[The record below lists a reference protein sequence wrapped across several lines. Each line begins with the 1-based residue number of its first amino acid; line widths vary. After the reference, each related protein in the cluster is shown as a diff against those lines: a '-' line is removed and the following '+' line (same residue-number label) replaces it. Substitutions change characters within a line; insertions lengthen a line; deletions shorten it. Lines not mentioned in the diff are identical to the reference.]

1 MPRTASRPAGAAGT
15 ASGRWRSRPPTRS
28 ALPAACS
35 RAWPTATCS
44 SVHAST
50 TSSRRSRSEAGS
62 PARATCPRRA
72 PMVSDLGDEFLTL
85 REYELGDDLRRV
97 HWRSTA
103 RTGDLMI
110 RQNEA
115 RWRSRA
121 AVVLDVHPDGHDPE
135 SFEVAV
141 GAVASIVTRLV
152 RLQRRVEVATS
163 AGEFLGTGGDPRHD
177 VIDRLATVGPHS
189 TDRLAIVL
197 ENLATHR
204 RADLVIAVLGR
215 VGPDVVRALGS
226 LAGINVVA
234 VLTQPVA
241 LDVDE
246 LRRRRRRVDRAVRVR
261 LEPGV
266 HALLPY
272 PVEEP
277 RMATRARVV
286 APFALAA
293 LSAAAG
299 LSLGRVFDS
308 GRFILPV
315 LGAALLPHAIGA
327 LARARRWSAL
337 DRRRAR
343 GGRDWPHT
351 SCGCSCGSTT
361 SFGIPTSSTFDTL
374 RAPTARRLARAAH
387 RSGTGA
393 GDRRHAAARGDR
405 DVDRRHASPTGS
417 RSVATP
423 PSPQSRPRSCSSS
436 GRRRSG
442 TSSNETVTVAGFAV
456 ARRRLPHGAEHRR
469 ARPSPELARVE
480 QAGARSLARAR
491 GAARARRAARRPGA
505 RARAAR
511 APRATRSS
519 TSPTRV
525 RTTTAAAATAPA
537 CPRSWTSAPSC
548 RRRTTTKCSR

>member
-1 MPRTASRPAGAAGT
+1 MRRASIFSVTLTRRGWSLVGAALGLVVGSFLLGTIEMLILGVSAIALLAARVVVARGEARPRPRGATAREARSAPRGLGRPDRPLGREPGATTPSPLLVATDWFDEGRRAARFLVPPLAAGAT
-15 ASGRWRSRPPTRS
+15 ARAAYRVPTRRRGRYRVGPLSLS
-28 ALPAACS
+28 ATDPFGLARRVLPSVADSDVLVRPRVDDIVAPVAVGSRVAGESDLPAP
-35 RAWPTATCS
+35 RA
-44 SVHAST
+44 
-50 TSSRRSRSEAGS
+50 
-62 PARATCPRRA
+62 
-72 PMVSDLGDEFLTL
+72 MVSDLGDEFLTL

-215 VGPDVVRALGS
+215 VGPDVIRALGS
-226 LAGINVVA
+226 LAGIDVVA

-241 LDVDE
+241 LTSTSSVVVVDASSTPFASAWNQVFTP
-246 LRRRRRRVDRAVRVR
+246 LF
-261 LEPGV
+261 
-266 HALLPY
+266 PY

-308 GRFILPV
+308 GRFVLPV
-315 LGAALLPHAIGA
+315 LGAAVLPHAIGA
-327 LARARRWSAL
+327 LARAAPVVDADRSRAGGDCAGRVRRLGTRRIDDNVRDSRPLRRSTRSTTNCAVAGICCAPL
-337 DRRRAR
+337 RHRRR
-343 GGRDWPHT
+343 
-351 SCGCSCGSTT
+351 
-361 SFGIPTSSTFDTL
+361 
-374 RAPTARRLARAAH
+374 
-387 RSGTGA
+387 
-393 GDRRHAAARGDR
+393 
-405 DVDRRHASPTGS
+405 
-417 RSVATP
+417 
-423 PSPQSRPRSCSSS
+423 
-436 GRRRSG
+436 
-442 TSSNETVTVAGFAV
+442 
-456 ARRRLPHGAEHRR
+456 
-469 ARPSPELARVE
+469 
-480 QAGARSLARAR
+480 
-491 GAARARRAARRPGA
+491 
-505 RARAAR
+505 
-511 APRATRSS
+511 
-519 TSPTRV
+519 
-525 RTTTAAAATAPA
+525 
-537 CPRSWTSAPSC
+537 
-548 RRRTTTKCSR
+548 